1 MPRPDL
7 TCPCGVTFTP
17 APKGPLPTR
26 CPACEVMV
34 KRVQSALSTIRAAM
48 ADPRFRWVSQRDGET
63 LMDFGRQL
71 RVDRSAVDLEDA
83 LETLERVAGVVEVE
97 EPRRVARALDRAS
110 KRVMRQ
116 AGLLVRSSRMAP
128 PCE

>member
-1 MPRPDL
+1 MPRPTL
-7 TCPCGVTFTP
+7 TCPCGTTFTP
-17 APKGPLPTR
+17 APKGPIPTR

-48 ADPRFRWVSQRDGET
+48 ADPGFKWTSQRDGET

-116 AGLLVRSSRMAP
+116 AGLLA
-128 PCE
+128 